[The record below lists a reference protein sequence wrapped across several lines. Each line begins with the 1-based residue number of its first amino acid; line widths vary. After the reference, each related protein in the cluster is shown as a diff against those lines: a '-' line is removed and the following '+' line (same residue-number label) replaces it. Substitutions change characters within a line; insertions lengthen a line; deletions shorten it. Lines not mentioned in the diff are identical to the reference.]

1 MGQALKFNTVSY
13 AYGNFTWGDLLTKYG
28 GTAISY
34 DAIIVLTVNTS
45 TGAMHYFAGV
55 SAGDGHFKF
64 YNSALKFKGVDIDGS
79 KLTIAELLYV
89 ISEYGKLPVCIMGFK
104 GYE

>member
-1 MGQALKFNTVSY
+1 M
-13 AYGNFTWGDLLTKYG
+13 LTKYD
-28 GTAISY
+28 GTANSS
-34 DAIIVLTVNTS
+34 DAIIILTVNPS
-45 TGAMHYFAGV
+45 SGVMHYFAGV

-64 YNSALKFKGVDIDGS
+64 YNSALKFKDVDIDGS

-89 ISEYGKLPVCIMGFK
+89 IIEYGKLPVCIMGFK